1 MFLDFCFIGDLFSNV
16 YMIGKRYIGGM
27 RKDIVIFG
35 EIYVYVERVVK

>member
-1 MFLDFCFIGDLFSNV
+1 
-16 YMIGKRYIGGM
+16 MIGNRYIRGM